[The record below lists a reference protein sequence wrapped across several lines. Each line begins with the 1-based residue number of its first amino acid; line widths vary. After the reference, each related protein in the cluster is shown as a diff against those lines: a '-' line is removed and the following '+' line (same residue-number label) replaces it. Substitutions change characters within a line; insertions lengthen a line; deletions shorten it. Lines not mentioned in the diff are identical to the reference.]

1 MFLDAEWTSANW
13 NAIKISLIIF
23 VTDWQ
28 SLCHEEFLEWVLKN
42 QKNINQEIKECKFL
56 INTG

>member
-1 MFLDAEWTSANW
+1 MFLDAEWTSAYW

-42 QKNINQEIKECKFL
+42 H
-56 INTG
+56 